1 MISIKQAL
9 KQAYAKDPTHK
20 EYILFILCELLQKDK
35 AWIFLNPE
43 FQIDEK
49 VFLEYVDKFLNGEP
63 FEYLFQKTQFY
74 GFDFFTKKGVLI
86 PRFDSEILLERCLE
100 ILDHNSFKNILEI
113 GFGSGILS
121 ISLAKLKQ
129 IFIQACD
136 INPKALELA
145 KKNADFHNV
154 SNLINFQLC
163 DFKTMQGNF
172 DFIFSNPPYIK
183 NNYPLDK
190 WVQNEPHNALFGG
203 DKGWEILH
211 EIILFAKN
219 HNTKVLACE
228 FGYDQKAI
236 LNKILEENDFKA
248 TFYQDYNGFDRVFV
262 AWNLKN

>member
-1 MISIKQAL
+1 MSINKAL
-9 KQAYAKDPTHK
+9 QQAYAKDPTHK
-20 EYILFILCELLQKDK
+20 EYMLFILCELLQKDK

-49 VFLEYVDKFLNGEP
+49 KFFDYIDRFLNGEP
-63 FEYLFQKTQFY
+63 FEYLFKKTQFY
-74 GFDFFTKKGVLI
+74 SLDFFAEKGVLI
-86 PRFDSEILLERCLE
+86 PRFDSEILLEKCLE
-100 ILDHNSFKNILEI
+100 ILNHHSFKNILEI

-121 ISLAKLKQ
+121 ICLAKIKQ

-136 INPKALELA
+136 INPKALKLA

-163 DFKTMQGNF
+163 DFKNIQGNF

-183 NNYPLDK
+183 NTYPLDK

-203 DKGWEILH
+203 DNGWEILH

-219 HNTKVLACE
+219 QKTKVLACE
-228 FGYDQKAI
+228 FGYDQKEI
-236 LNKILEENDFKA
+236 LQELLEKNNFKA
-248 TFYQDYNGFDRVFV
+248 KFYKDYNNFDRVFV
-262 AWNLKN
+262 AWNLKY